1 MILRKNGF
9 RDILQFYMKYIYN
22 GILARK
28 FPLFLL
34 DDEEKDALISK
45 EKAEFDDYYLFFIC
59 YNEPVSWNARKG
71 GRYEPESF
79 R

>member
-1 MILRKNGF
+1 M
-9 RDILQFYMKYIYN
+9 
-22 GILARK
+22 
-28 FPLFLL
+28 

-79 R
+79 RE

>member
-45 EKAEFDDYYLFFIC
+45 EKAEFDDYY
-59 YNEPVSWNARKG
+59 
-71 GRYEPESF
+71 YEGSKYVNIRINPKVDINI
-79 R
+79 